1 MRFWSHLLFLP
12 PDERMLVLISDQIST
27 DVDASR
33 SFHLRVGNEV
43 ILSRILLLFCFVDN
57 VLRAIN

>member
-1 MRFWSHLLFLP
+1 MLFWSHLLFLP
-12 PDERMLVLISDQIST
+12 PDERMLVLINDQIST

-43 ILSRILLLFCFVDN
+43 ILSSILLLFCFVDN